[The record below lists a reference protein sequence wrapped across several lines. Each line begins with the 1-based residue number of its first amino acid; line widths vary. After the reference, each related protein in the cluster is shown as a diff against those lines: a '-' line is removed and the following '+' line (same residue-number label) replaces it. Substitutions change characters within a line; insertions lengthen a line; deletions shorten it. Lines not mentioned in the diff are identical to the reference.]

1 MKRICMGLV
10 ILAVLLGL
18 ALLLAAFMDQTQTP
32 IASSLRQAARAALGG
47 DWDKAEAF
55 SHNAFVAWQRHKRL
69 TAALEDHEPIEEMET
84 LFAELELQ
92 LQQRQAAS
100 FAVTCNRLAQLATA
114 IAEDHALTW
123 WNLL

>member
-32 IASSLRQAARAALGG
+32 IASYLRQAARAALGG
-47 DWDKAEAF
+47 DWDKAEAL